1 MATPILAMDEMVQ
14 AQENPYII
22 FNEAINELESQLGR
36 GFTSIETVDTSPETT
51 NWTLA
56 AADQGKYIRMTAA
69 AANTITIPDNASV
82 ALPVGFTVTVR
93 QAGAGTTTIVGGDA
107 SPTSVVVNASAL
119 ALAAQHSTV
128 KLVKVATDEW
138 DVITIS

>member
-1 MATPILAMDEMVQ
+1 MATPILGMDEMVQ
-14 AQENPYII
+14 AQANPYLI

-36 GFTSIETVDTSPETT
+36 GFTSITTVDTSPETT
-51 NWTLA
+51 TYTLA
-56 AADQGKYIRMTAA
+56 ASDQGAYLRMTAA
-69 AANTITIPDNASV
+69 AANSVVIPDNSSV

-93 QAGAGTTTIVGGDA
+93 QSGAGTTSIVAGDV
-107 SPTSVVVNASAL
+107 SPTSVVLNASAT

-138 DVITIS
+138 DLITIS

>member
-36 GFTSIETVDTSPETT
+36 GFTSIETVDSGTT
-51 NWTLA
+51 DKTLA
-56 AADQGKYIRMTAA
+56 LADQRKYIRMTAA
-69 AANTITIPDNASV
+69 GANTVTVPDNTSV
-82 ALPVGFTVTVR
+82 AIPVGFTVTVR
-93 QAGAGTTTIVGGDA
+93 QAGAGTTTITAGD
-107 SPTSVVVNASAL
+107 SDVVLNASAL